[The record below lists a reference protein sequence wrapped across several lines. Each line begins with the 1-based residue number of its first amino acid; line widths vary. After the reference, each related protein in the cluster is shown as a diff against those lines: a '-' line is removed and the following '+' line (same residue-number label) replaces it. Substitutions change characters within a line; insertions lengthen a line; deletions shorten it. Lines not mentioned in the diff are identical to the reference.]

1 MKIAISCESTCDLSR
16 RIKELYDIKTIPFGV
31 LLGDDLHYD
40 GVDINPSDIFN
51 YVIKT
56 GILPKTSAVNEFQY
70 EEFFTKLLKEY
81 DYVIHISLARKIS
94 SAIDNARKVADKMKD
109 VFIIDSL
116 SLSTGIGLQ
125 AIYARELANQG
136 LDVYDIIQKVYDRSN
151 YVQASFVVNTLDYLY
166 KGGRCSGLSH
176 KIGKALKLKP
186 QIVVDTAQ
194 FGAMVP
200 GKKYL
205 GKDEKVIRAYCL
217 DTIKLYP
224 NMCKD
229 HVFITHSQADEK
241 MVREAAK
248 VLVEYGVPHDNIH
261 ITTAGATISSH
272 CGPKT
277 LGILYYNDANLD
289 EKTKEQLKREKKQ
302 RAKEEKEKL
311 KAEKALKKEEKVKKE
326 KKPKKVKE

>member
-16 RIKELYDIKTIPFGV
+16 KLKELYDIKTVPFGV

-40 GVDINPSDIFN
+40 GVDVTPSEIFN

-70 EEFFTKLLKEY
+70 EEHFSKLLKEY
-81 DYVIHISLARKIS
+81 DCVIHISIARQIS
-94 SAIDNARKVADKMKD
+94 SAIDNARKVAEKMKN
-109 VFIIDSL
+109 VYIIDSL

-136 LDVYDIIQKVYDRSN
+136 LGVAEIIQKVYDRSN
-151 YVQASFVVNTLDYLY
+151 FVQASFVVNTLDYLY

-176 KIGKALKLKP
+176 KLGKALKLKP
-186 QIVVDTAQ
+186 QIIVDTAQ

-205 GKDEKVIRAYCL
+205 GKDEKVIKAYCA

-241 MVREAAK
+241 MVKEAARA
-248 VLVEYGVPHDNIH
+248 LVEFGVPHDNIH
-261 ITTAGATISSH
+261 ITTAGATITSH

-277 LGILYYNDANLD
+277 LGILYYNDANVS
-289 EKTKEQLKREKKQ
+289 EKTKEQLKKERKAAKEKRKAEKKQ
-302 RAKEEKEKL
+302 KE
-311 KAEKALKKEEKVKKE
+311 AELKKE
-326 KKPKKVKE
+326 KKQKQSK